1 MKLEL
6 INFLKEL
13 NALHSGRLI
22 EQNINNYVEKVY
34 KLATIHE
41 IKKDGN
47 IIAFIA
53 YYDNDK
59 KRNTAFLSILA
70 IHTKFQ
76 NLGYGKLLLNEAVEN
91 LKQNNFER
99 FDLEV
104 LKSNI
109 KAIKLYKKNGF
120 QIIGEI
126 GDKYKMRKL
135 IQKC

>member
-41 IKKDGN
+41 IKKDGK